1 MVKRTRL
8 GRVVCI
14 VRGYTVTEVLED
26 RDEGVEL
33 VGFSVFGNGSRATAS
48 IYASAEEAMR
58 AIDEMQGEAQD

>member
-14 VRGYTVTEVLED
+14 VRGFTVTEVLAD

-33 VGFSVFGNGSRATAS
+33 VGFSVFGNGSRTAT
-48 IYASAEEAMR
+48 IYASAEEAMQ
-58 AIDEMQGEAQD
+58 AIDGMPGEAPD

>member
-14 VRGYTVTEVLED
+14 VRGFTVTEVLAD

-33 VGFSVFGNGSRATAS
+33 VGFSVFGNGSRTAATV
-48 IYASAEEAMR
+48 YASAEEAMQ
-58 AIDEMQGEAQD
+58 AIDGMQGEAPD